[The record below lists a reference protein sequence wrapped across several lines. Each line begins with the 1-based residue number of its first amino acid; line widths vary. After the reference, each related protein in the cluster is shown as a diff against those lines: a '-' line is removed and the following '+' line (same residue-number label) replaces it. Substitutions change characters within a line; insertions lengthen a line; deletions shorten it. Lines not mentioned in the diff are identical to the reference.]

1 MKARLFATLEQKLD
15 EWVGEQSTSTDWPGV
30 WLGRETATLMA
41 TAAAAVLDACEESQ
55 ATALADGNLAE
66 G

>member
-1 MKARLFATLEQKLD
+1 MKARLFSTLEQVIE
-15 EWVGEQSTSTDWPGV
+15 EWVNEQNVAGDWPGV
-30 WLGRETATLMA
+30 WLGNETATLMA

-55 ATALADGNLAE
+55 ATELADGNLAE